1 MKLEKNSLI
10 ADGFA
15 HPKISQEHIL
25 NINSDDISVIRFE
38 GIQVRIVKINNEP
51 WFIAADICKALEI
64 KNVTNAIK
72 ILDSDENTLCSIKG
86 IKSSAGLPLF
96 NLVAESGFYKLITR
110 SRKATK
116 EGAFAHRFS
125 NWVFRDVIPSIRKTG
140 AYGVPFGLLNDF
152 TRRSNEYLKISSQR
166 GRDLQSC
173 KAEKISLKKEE
184 NRLWDEY
191 QPQLPA
197 MAEEEPQ

>member
-1 MKLEKNSLI
+1 MKLKNNSLN
-10 ADGFA
+10 AGGFA
-15 HPKISQEHIL
+15 HPKFSEEPIL

-38 GIQVRIVKINNEP
+38 GVQVRIVKVNNEP

-72 ILDSDENTLCSIKG
+72 ALDDDENTLCSIKG
-86 IKSSAGLPLF
+86 IKSSAGLPMF

-110 SRKATK
+110 SRKASLKGT
-116 EGAFAHRFS
+116 FAHRFT

-140 AYGVPFGLLNDF
+140 AYGVPFSALNDF
-152 TRRSNEYLKISSQR
+152 TKRQQQYKITASKH

-173 KAEKISLKKEE
+173 KQKKADLQREE
-184 NRLWDEY
+184 RELWKKY
-191 QPQLPA
+191 QPDFLDG
-197 MAEEEPQ
+197 EVH